1 MMVFFICFFALL
13 QEKYVSLLPL
23 VYHQLFKHIFEP
35 SLELLSAR
43 EIDRK
48 HTVRQAFRIK
58 HGDHVAA
65 ILTQQPQK
73 KPEPS
78 HQSSKFCFQLSKHL
92 EGGRL
97 NVQLALYLIGYV
109 RHLDNNRMLSHD
121 QKMTGS
127 FSRFFR

>member
-1 MMVFFICFFALL
+1 MFFALL
-13 QEKYVSLLPL
+13 QEKYVSLLPS

-65 ILTQQPQK
+65 AILTQQPQK
-73 KPEPS
+73 N
-78 HQSSKFCFQLSKHL
+78 QSPAIKVSKFCFQLSKHL